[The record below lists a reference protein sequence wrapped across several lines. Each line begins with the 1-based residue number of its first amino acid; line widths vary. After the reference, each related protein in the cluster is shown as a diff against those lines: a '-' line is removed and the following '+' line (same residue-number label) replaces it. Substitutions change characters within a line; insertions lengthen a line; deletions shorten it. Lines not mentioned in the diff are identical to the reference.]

1 MSDGAPPHPNPGPA
15 APGLPAQALPIR
27 GTLMQG
33 KRGLIMGVA
42 NDRSIAWGIA
52 AACAAQGA
60 ELAFTY
66 QGEALEKRVR
76 PLAESVGSTLVLP
89 CDVSDDDAMDQ
100 TFAAIQRHW
109 DGIDFLVHAIGWADK
124 AYLRGRYADTP
135 RAAFLQ
141 ALDISCFSFTAVS
154 RRAAAMMKQGGSLLT
169 LTYLGAERVMPHYN
183 VMGVAKAALEASVR
197 YLAADFGAAG
207 IRVNAIS
214 AGPIKTLAASG
225 IGDFRYILKWNQ
237 LNAPL
242 ERNVSIEDVGG
253 AGLYLLSDL
262 AGGVTGEVHHV
273 DSGYHTVGM
282 KNPRAPDIAAVSD

>member
-1 MSDGAPPHPNPGPA
+1 MADTVAT
-15 APGLPAQALPIR
+15 
-27 GTLMQG
+27 GTLMSG

-52 AACAAQGA
+52 KAVHAHGA
-60 ELAFTY
+60 RLGFTY

-76 PLAESVGSTLVLP
+76 PLAETVGSSMVLP
-89 CDVSDDDAMDQ
+89 CDVTDEASIDAVFE
-100 TFAAIQRHW
+100 TVRAEW
-109 DGIDFLVHAIGWADK
+109 GGLDFVVHAIAYADK
-124 AYLRGRYADTP
+124 EELKGLYLDTS
-135 RAAFLQ
+135 RAGFLK
-141 ALDISCFSFTAVS
+141 AMDISCYSFTAVAQ
-154 RRAAAMMKQGGSLLT
+154 RAVPLMSSGGSLLT
-169 LTYLGAERVMPHYN
+169 LSYYGAEQVMPHYN

-197 YLAADFGAAG
+197 YLAADLGTRS

-225 IGDFRYILKWNQ
+225 IGDFRFILRWNE

-242 ERNVSIEDVGG
+242 KRNVTIDEVGG

-262 AGGVTGEVHHV
+262 SSGVTGEVHHV

-282 KNPRAPDIAAVSD
+282 VAVDSAAELSELLKSMAEK